1 MSRTL
6 FNALGS
12 LSALT
17 FACSGVVNRMSQHR
31 VAQLPDWR
39 LLGPGHC
46 GPTAAS
52 ERCDVGQHGA
62 SVEHERTKI
71 TSLEQCAARCYNRCA
86 SCAFVSFS
94 EAHKD
99 CSWYARCDTPGQLEW
114 HGNEFVSAQVRGVP
128 ALTTSQP
135 PPPPTSLLAEPA
147 LLARSVLAGP
157 YACSE
162 ESYQRIE
169 SLASAL
175 SRKVMA
181 AVGSYVVH
189 GHYGLFNRE
198 YGEVKT
204 RFIWQ
209 RLCSQQPLTICETG
223 FNAGLSALLMLE
235 AAPSARLV
243 SFDLGDLPW
252 SGNASALLRGIYP
265 RERFLGVVFG
275 DSMQTIPKFAAAH
288 PTFRCDAI
296 LLDGGKAERTRMADL
311 KNLRAMA
318 SPGARVYMD
327 EVNSKACVDGSLS
340 ENDWEAQCRLSGR
353 LKFWHGTAPRAY
365 HTAASRGLM
374 RVRSCE
380 MATAAKNDGV
390 CEAEYL

>member
-1 MSRTL
+1 MFVPLCSLLLNAMAVSRREAMST
-6 FNALGS
+6 
-12 LSALT
+12 
-17 FACSGVVNRMSQHR
+17 MS
-31 VAQLPDWR
+31 QLPDWR
-39 LLGPGHC
+39 HLGPGHC
-46 GPTAAS
+46 GPTAAT
-52 ERCDVGQHGA
+52 ETCDAGQLHGGW
-62 SVEHERTKI
+62 STKRTKI

-86 SCAFVSFS
+86 RCAFVSFS
-94 EAHKD
+94 EARKD
-99 CSWYARCDTPGQLEW
+99 CSWYARCDAPGQLEW

-128 ALTTSQP
+128 ALAASA

-169 SLASAL
+169 ALASAL
-175 SRKVMA
+175 SRLVMA
-181 AVGSYVVH
+181 EVGAYVVH

-209 RLCSQQPLTICETG
+209 RLCSRQPLTICETG

-235 AAPSARLV
+235 AAPSARLI
-243 SFDLGDLPW
+243 SFDLGDMPW
-252 SGNASALLRGIYP
+252 SGNASALLRSLYP

-275 DSMQTIPKFAAAH
+275 DSERTIPRFAAAH
-288 PTFRCDAI
+288 PTLRCDAI
-296 LLDGGKAERTRMADL
+296 LLDGVKAEHTRMADL
-311 KNLRAMA
+311 KNLRAM
-318 SPGARVYMD
+318 STPGARVYMD
-327 EVNSKACVDGSLS
+327 EVNSKACVDGSLGKN
-340 ENDWEAQCRLSGR
+340 EWEAQCRLSGR

-380 MATAAKNDGV
+380 MAAKDDGV